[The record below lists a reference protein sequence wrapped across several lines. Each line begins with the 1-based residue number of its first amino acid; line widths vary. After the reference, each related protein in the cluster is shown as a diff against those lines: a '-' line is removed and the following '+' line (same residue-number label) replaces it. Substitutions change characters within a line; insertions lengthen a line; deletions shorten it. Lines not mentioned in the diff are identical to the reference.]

1 MIQWFGSVMQKCI
14 LSKAFLLLGHIAV
27 NLMCRSGSM
36 MIEDTFHLFLECPT
50 AKGIWKSLVM
60 EGTCSAVC
68 FLKLQDLGP
77 LGFGGLLK
85 DSRGWWLGSL
95 NIVNLIQGDIFIG
108 MDMQLLLSTFMHA
121 YPFVHFT
128 LFLSLSLMASSMSA
142 PTLTFPAQKLSVP
155 FPSRTPSLLP
165 FPSQSPCRCLASTSD
180 DRNAAKRGWD
190 SVLHQFAEVAKRV
203 DSYWKSFGN
212 AGEDCDPVAA
222 AAPADE
228 DWDWDRW
235 RRHFEEIDEQERLL
249 SILKSQLSRAV
260 SLEDYEDAA
269 RLKVAF
275 AAAANNDSVGR
286 VMSYLNRAIKEE
298 RYGDAAFFRDKAGAG
313 LVGWWAG
320 ISEDTNDPHGLIIR
334 ITPEHGRYVARSYS
348 PRQLATS
355 AAGIPLFEFFLTM
368 DKKGEFKSQAVYLK
382 RRGAF
387 HGPPTTSSKTVDA
400 AGRLSSVES
409 TEDKSELFV
418 VSTEDPENSDDRND
432 GSDPAEGM
440 PGFQNVLKDMIP
452 GVKVKVI
459 KVITPEKVD
468 KDLSNVIE
476 QIIEDEDEDEDEDA
490 DEDEDG
496 EDEDEEKEND
506 TESVELEDIK
516 SGTDQDGDDEIE
528 VNSGLGTF
536 EREGQSEFAVKI
548 AIGGLVQKL
557 SGNLSGRDLLRVP
570 AKLEMKGR
578 GSFSFTVEREV
589 NQQVGLDKGKS
600 SSDKSTK
607 FQGRRRVDHVIFDLA
622 KFIGRGKI
630 PSKVL
635 KEVGE
640 LISLTLSQ
648 AQNHH
653 QLSGSTTFNRIE
665 MPASFDPLNGLY
677 IGAHGLYSS
686 EVIHLRRRFGQ
697 WQEDNGTKE
706 TSNLEFYEYVEAL
719 KLTGDPYVP
728 AGQVAFRA
736 KIGKRYQL
744 PHKGIIP
751 EEFGV
756 IARYKGEGQLA
767 EPGFQNPRWV
777 DGELVILDGKHLKA
791 GPVVGFVYWAPEYH
805 FLVFFNRLRLQQ

>member
-1 MIQWFGSVMQKCI
+1 M
-14 LSKAFLLLGHIAV
+14 
-27 NLMCRSGSM
+27 SM
-36 MIEDTFHLFLECPT
+36 
-50 AKGIWKSLVM
+50 
-60 EGTCSAVC
+60 
-68 FLKLQDLGP
+68 
-77 LGFGGLLK
+77 
-85 DSRGWWLGSL
+85 
-95 NIVNLIQGDIFIG
+95 
-108 MDMQLLLSTFMHA
+108 
-121 YPFVHFT
+121 
-128 LFLSLSLMASSMSA
+128 
-142 PTLTFPAQKLSVP
+142 
-155 FPSRTPSLLP
+155 
-165 FPSQSPCRCLASTSD
+165 
-180 DRNAAKRGWD
+180 
-190 SVLHQFAEVAKRV
+190 
-203 DSYWKSFGN
+203 
-212 AGEDCDPVAA
+212 
-222 AAPADE
+222 
-228 DWDWDRW
+228 
-235 RRHFEEIDEQERLL
+235 
-249 SILKSQLSRAV
+249 SQLSRAV
-260 SLEDYEDAA
+260 YLENYEDAA

-275 AAAANNDSVGR
+275 AATANNDSVGR
-286 VMSYLNRAIKEE
+286 RAIKEE
-298 RYGDAAFFRDKAGAG
+298 RYGDAAFLRDKAGAG
-313 LVGWWAG
+313 LVGWWSG
-320 ISEDTNDPHGLIIR
+320 ISEGVNDPHGLIIR

-348 PRQLATS
+348 PRLSLDKAVYSHSLYRFKGTSIFSAICFLRMQLATS

-382 RRGAF
+382 QRGAF
-387 HGPPTTSSKTVDA
+387 HGPPTTSSKTLDA

-418 VSTEDPENSDDRND
+418 VSTEDPENGNDRND

-452 GVKVKVI
+452 GVKVKVF

-476 QIIEDEDEDEDEDA
+476 KIIEDEDGD
-490 DEDEDG
+490 
-496 EDEDEEKEND
+496 EDEDEEMEND
-506 TESVELEDIK
+506 AESLELEEIK
-516 SGTDQDGDDEIE
+516 SETDQEGDDEIE
-528 VNSGLGTF
+528 INAGLGTF
-536 EREGQSEFAVKI
+536 EREDQNEFAVKI

-557 SGNLSGRDLLRVP
+557 SGNLSSRDLLRVP
-570 AKLEMKGR
+570 AMLEMKGR
-578 GSFSFTVEREV
+578 GSFSFTVEKEV

-640 LISLTLSQ
+640 LINLTLSQ
-648 AQNHH
+648 AQSHH
-653 QLSGSTTFNRIE
+653 QLSGSTIFNRIE
-665 MPASFDPLNGLY
+665 IPASFDPLNVQCKPSNIFSFSSGLY

-697 WQEDNGTKE
+697 WQEDNGAKE
-706 TSNLEFYEYVEAL
+706 PSNIEFYEYVEAL

-756 IARYKGEGQLA
+756 IARYKGEGRLA
-767 EPGFQNPRWV
+767 EPGFQNARWV

-791 GPVVGFVYWAPEYH
+791 GPVVGFVYWAPGYH

>member
-1 MIQWFGSVMQKCI
+1 MFHPLHFTFTAHI
-14 LSKAFLLLGHIAV
+14 LLLQQH
-27 NLMCRSGSM
+27 
-36 MIEDTFHLFLECPT
+36 T
-50 AKGIWKSLVM
+50 
-60 EGTCSAVC
+60 
-68 FLKLQDLGP
+68 
-77 LGFGGLLK
+77 
-85 DSRGWWLGSL
+85 
-95 NIVNLIQGDIFIG
+95 
-108 MDMQLLLSTFMHA
+108 
-121 YPFVHFT
+121 YPF
-128 LFLSLSLMASSMSA
+128 SLMASSSISA
-142 PTLTFPAQKLSVP
+142 PTLTFPTQKLAVP
-155 FPSRTPSLLP
+155 FPAPRTPSLLP
-165 FPSQSPCRCLASTSD
+165 FPSQPPCRCLASASSD
-180 DRNAAKRGWD
+180 DRCSGAKRSGWD
-190 SVLHQFAEVAKRV
+190 SVLHQFSEVAKRV
-203 DSYWKSFGN
+203 DSYWKSLGN
-212 AGEDCDPVAA
+212 AAA
-222 AAPADE
+222 DDRVRVVGGDE

-249 SILKSQLSRAV
+249 SIFKSQLSRAV
-260 SLEDYEDAA
+260 YLENYEDAA

-275 AAAANNDSVGR
+275 AATANNDSVGR

-298 RYGDAAFFRDKAGAG
+298 RYGDAAFLRDKAGAG
-313 LVGWWAG
+313 LVGWWSG
-320 ISEDTNDPHGLIIR
+320 ISEGVNDPHGLIIR

-382 RRGAF
+382 QRGAF
-387 HGPPTTSSKTVDA
+387 HGPPTTSSKTLDA

-418 VSTEDPENSDDRND
+418 VSTEDPENGNDRND

-452 GVKVKVI
+452 GVKVKVF

-476 QIIEDEDEDEDEDA
+476 KIIEDEDGD
-490 DEDEDG
+490 
-496 EDEDEEKEND
+496 EDEDEEMEND
-506 TESVELEDIK
+506 AESLELEEIK
-516 SGTDQDGDDEIE
+516 SETDQEGDDEIE
-528 VNSGLGTF
+528 INAGLGTF
-536 EREGQSEFAVKI
+536 EREDQNEFAVKI

-557 SGNLSGRDLLRVP
+557 SGNLSSRDLLRVP
-570 AKLEMKGR
+570 AMLEMKGR
-578 GSFSFTVEREV
+578 GSFSFTVEKEV

-640 LISLTLSQ
+640 LINLTLSQ
-648 AQNHH
+648 AQSHH
-653 QLSGSTTFNRIE
+653 QLSGSTIFNRIE
-665 MPASFDPLNGLY
+665 IPASFDPLNGLY

-697 WQEDNGTKE
+697 WQEDNGAKE
-706 TSNLEFYEYVEAL
+706 PSNIEFYEYVEAL

-756 IARYKGEGQLA
+756 IARYKGEGRLA
-767 EPGFQNPRWV
+767 EPGFQNARWV

-791 GPVVGFVYWAPEYH
+791 GPVVGFVYWAPGYH

>member
-1 MIQWFGSVMQKCI
+1 
-14 LSKAFLLLGHIAV
+14 
-27 NLMCRSGSM
+27 
-36 MIEDTFHLFLECPT
+36 
-50 AKGIWKSLVM
+50 
-60 EGTCSAVC
+60 
-68 FLKLQDLGP
+68 
-77 LGFGGLLK
+77 
-85 DSRGWWLGSL
+85 
-95 NIVNLIQGDIFIG
+95 
-108 MDMQLLLSTFMHA
+108 
-121 YPFVHFT
+121 
-128 LFLSLSLMASSMSA
+128 MASMTA
-142 PTLTFPAQKLSVP
+142 PALTFPNQKLAVP
-155 FPSRTPSLLP
+155 FPARTPSLLP
-165 FPSQSPCRCLASTSD
+165 LPSLSPCRCLSSD
-180 DRNAAKRGWD
+180 DRNGAKRGWD
-190 SVLHQFAEVAKRV
+190 SLLHHFSEVAKRV

-212 AGEDCDPVAA
+212 AGEDRSGASGH
-222 AAPADE
+222 DE
-228 DWDWDRW
+228 DWDWNRW

-260 SLEDYEDAA
+260 YLEDYEDAA

-298 RYGDAAFFRDKAGAG
+298 RYGDAAFLRDKAGAG

-320 ISEDTNDPHGLIIR
+320 ISEDVNDPHGLIIR

-348 PRQLATS
+348 PRTKPLLLCANEEWLMQLVTS
-355 AAGIPLFEFFLTM
+355 AAGVPLFEIFLTT
-368 DKKGEFKSQAVYLK
+368 DKNGEFKSQAVYLK

-387 HGPPTTSSKTVDA
+387 HGPPTMSSKTLDA
-400 AGRLSSVES
+400 TGRLSSVES
-409 TEDKSELFV
+409 TEDKSELYV
-418 VSTEDPENSDDRND
+418 VSTEDPENGDDRND
-432 GSDPAEGM
+432 GSDPAEGI

-452 GVKVKVI
+452 GVKVKVF
-459 KVITPEKVD
+459 KVITPAKVD
-468 KDLSNVIE
+468 TDLSDVIE
-476 QIIEDEDEDEDEDA
+476 QIIEDEDGDEEDDDDDDDEDDDDDDNDDD
-490 DEDEDG
+490 DEDD
-496 EDEDEEKEND
+496 DEDYVEEKEKD
-506 TESVELEDIK
+506 TESIELEDIK
-516 SGTDQDGDDEIE
+516 SETDQEGDDEIE
-528 VNSGLGTF
+528 VNARLGTF
-536 EREGQSEFAVKI
+536 EREDQNEFAVKI

-557 SGNLSGRDLLRVP
+557 SSNLSSRDLLRVP
-570 AKLEMKGR
+570 AKLDMKGC
-578 GSFSFTVEREV
+578 GSFSFTVEKEV
-589 NQQVGLDKGKS
+589 NKQIGLDKGKS

-640 LISLTLSQ
+640 LINLTLSQ

-653 QLSGSTTFNRIE
+653 QLSGSTIFNRIKI
-665 MPASFDPLNGLY
+665 PTSFDPLNGLY

-686 EVIHLRRRFGQ
+686 EVIHLKRRFGQ
-697 WQEDNGTKE
+697 WQEDNGAKE
-706 TSNLEFYEYVEAL
+706 PSDLEFYEYVEAL

-756 IARYKGEGQLA
+756 IARYKGEGRLA

-777 DGELVILDGKHLKA
+777 DGELVILDGKHLKS